1 MEGPYLDPTRQE
13 QARAYAR
20 SSRRLY
26 FLDLALGLF
35 FLFFLLL
42 SGLSLKL
49 REALPL
55 PLPAQAASYVALL
68 LIAYT
73 ILSFPISV
81 YGGLILPR
89 RYGLSHQGLGFWL
102 SDRGKALALSLI
114 LGAGG
119 VALLY
124 WLLGRYPE
132 TWWLWASGLV
142 FLFSALLAN
151 LAPVLILPLFFKAKP
166 LEDAELAHRLARL
179 AERAGAR
186 VRGVFTLDFSRRGTT
201 ANAALAGLGNT
212 RRILLSDTLISH
224 YTPEEVEVIMAHELG
239 HHQHRDILKLLAAQG
254 ATVLVAF
261 YLASLVHPWV
271 ASQGGYNGAGD
282 VAAFPGL
289 LLLLL
294 AFGLALRPLSNA
306 YSRHLER
313 DADRYALRLTGNPR
327 AFIQTMANP
336 VSQYGASPWV
346 EAFFWDHPPYAKRVA
361 PALRLLEEGTDP

>member
-1 MEGPYLDPTRQE
+1 
-13 QARAYAR
+13 
-20 SSRRLY
+20 
-26 FLDLALGLF
+26 
-35 FLFFLLL
+35 
-42 SGLSLKL
+42 
-49 REALPL
+49 
-55 PLPAQAASYVALL
+55 
-68 LIAYT
+68 
-73 ILSFPISV
+73 
-81 YGGLILPR
+81 
-89 RYGLSHQGLGFWL
+89 
-102 SDRGKALALSLI
+102 ALALSLI

-119 VALLY
+119 MALLY
-124 WLLGRYPE
+124 WLLNRYPE

>member
-1 MEGPYLDPTRQE
+1 MRPILEGPYLDPTRQE

-132 TWWLWASGLV
+132 PWWLWARE
-142 FLFSALLAN
+142 FFDDPLL
-151 LAPVLILPLFFKAKP
+151 
-166 LEDAELAHRLARL
+166 
-179 AERAGAR
+179 
-186 VRGVFTLDFSRRGTT
+186 LDFM
-201 ANAALAGLGNT
+201 N
-212 RRILLSDTLISH
+212 
-224 YTPEEVEVIMAHELG
+224 
-239 HHQHRDILKLLAAQG
+239 
-254 ATVLVAF
+254 VLEKKF
-261 YLASLVHPWV
+261 H
-271 ASQGGYNGAGD
+271 
-282 VAAFPGL
+282 
-289 LLLLL
+289 
-294 AFGLALRPLSNA
+294 
-306 YSRHLER
+306 
-313 DADRYALRLTGNPR
+313 
-327 AFIQTMANP
+327 
-336 VSQYGASPWV
+336 
-346 EAFFWDHPPYAKRVA
+346 
-361 PALRLLEEGTDP
+361 